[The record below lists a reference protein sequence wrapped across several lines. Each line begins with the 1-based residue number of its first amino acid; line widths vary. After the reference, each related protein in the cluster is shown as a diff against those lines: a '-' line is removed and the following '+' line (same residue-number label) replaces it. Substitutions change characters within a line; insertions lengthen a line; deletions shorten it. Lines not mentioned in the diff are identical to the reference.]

1 VLTATN
7 MRLSRIGDKLTPPSN
22 GFAWIAKMR
31 PHFAEFLATFVDV
44 VRAGSFSGAARR
56 RAVTP
61 SAIVRQID
69 ALEADLGV
77 ALLIRSTRALTLTD
91 AGRRLHERAVQHLS
105 ELADTH
111 AEVAAFDGSVSGTL
125 RIACIPTFGKRYVLP
140 VVAALQVEHPALK
153 VELDLTERLAD
164 PVLERLDVVIRM
176 GALTDSTLI
185 ATKLAPLTRLL
196 VACPAYL
203 ASTGV
208 PESAAD
214 LSSHRLI
221 DKLHGADLLG
231 WRDVLGCP
239 AGHAGNGLVMF
250 RSDDFEAQRAAAE
263 AGLGVAF
270 LSSWVVGPD
279 VRAGRLVR
287 LRPGGEPWNDGPSGI
302 YLLRALPQPS
312 AKVRAFTEALR
323 KSIGS
328 PPVWGP

>member
-1 VLTATN
+1 
-7 MRLSRIGDKLTPPSN
+7 MRVSGIGDKPEPPAN
-22 GFAWIAKMR
+22 GFARIAKMR

-69 ALEADLGV
+69 ALEEDLGV
-77 ALLIRSTRALTLTD
+77 ALFIRSTRALTLTD
-91 AGRRLHERAVQHLS
+91 AGQRLHERAQRHLD

-125 RIACIPTFGKRYVLP
+125 RIACFPSFGKRYVLP
-140 VVAALQVEHPALK
+140 VVAALQGEHPALH

-164 PVLERLDVVIRM
+164 PVIERLDVVIRM

-185 ATKLAPLTRLL
+185 ATKVAPLARLL
-196 VACPAYL
+196 VASPDYL
-203 ASTGV
+203 KRAGM
-208 PESAAD
+208 PDSAED

-239 AGHAGNGLVMF
+239 AGHAGNGTVGF

-263 AGLGVAF
+263 AGLGIAF
-270 LSSWVVGPD
+270 LPSWVVGRD
-279 VRAGRLVR
+279 VRARKLVR
-287 LRPGGEPWNDGPSGI
+287 LPLGGEPWNAGSAGI

-312 AKVRAFTEALR
+312 AKVRAFSEALR
-323 KSIGS
+323 KFIGN
-328 PPVWGP
+328 PPVWDS

>member
-1 VLTATN
+1 
-7 MRLSRIGDKLTPPSN
+7 
-22 GFAWIAKMR
+22 MR
-31 PHFAEFLATFVDV
+31 PHFAEYLATFVDV

-69 ALEADLGV
+69 TLEADLGV

-91 AGRRLHERAVQHLS
+91 AGWRLHERALRLLD

-111 AEVAAFDGSVSGTL
+111 AEVSAFDGSVSGTL
-125 RIACIPTFGKRYVLP
+125 RIACFPTFGKRYVLP
-140 VVAALQVEHPALK
+140 IVAALQAEHPALK

-176 GALTDSTLI
+176 GELTDSTLI
-185 ATKLAPLTRLL
+185 ATRLAPLTRLL
-196 VACPAYL
+196 VASPAYL
-203 ASTGV
+203 AQAGAPDRLV
-208 PESAAD
+208 N
-214 LSSHRLI
+214 LSSHRLL

-231 WRDVLGCP
+231 WRDVLDCP
-239 AGHAGNGLVMF
+239 AGHAGKGVVTF
-250 RSDDFEAQRAAAE
+250 RSDDFEALRAAAE
-263 AGLGVAF
+263 AGLGIAF

-287 LRPGGEPWNDGPSGI
+287 LRLDEEPWNAEPAGI
-302 YLLRALPQPS
+302 HLLRALPQAS

-323 KSIGS
+323 AGIGS
-328 PPVWGP
+328 PPVWEP

>member
-1 VLTATN
+1 
-7 MRLSRIGDKLTPPSN
+7 MRVSGIGDKLELPAN

-69 ALEADLGV
+69 ALEQDLGV
-77 ALLIRSTRALTLTD
+77 ALLIRSTRALMLTD
-91 AGRRLHERAVQHLS
+91 AGQRLHERAVRHLD

-125 RIACIPTFGKRYVLP
+125 RIACFPTFGKRYVLP
-140 VVAALQVEHPALK
+140 VVAALQAEHPALH

-164 PVLERLDVVIRM
+164 PVAERLDVVIRM
-176 GALTDSTLI
+176 GALADSTLI

-196 VACPAYL
+196 VASPAYL
-203 ASTGV
+203 AQVVTPG
-208 PESAAD
+208 SAAD
-214 LSSHRLI
+214 LSSHRLL

-239 AGHAGNGLVMF
+239 AGHAGNGLVTF
-250 RSDDFEAQRAAAE
+250 RSDDFEALRAAAE
-263 AGLGVAF
+263 AGLGIAF

-287 LRPGGEPWNDGPSGI
+287 LRPAGEPWNAEPSGI

-323 KSIGS
+323 KAIGS
-328 PPVWGP
+328 PPVWEP

>member
-1 VLTATN
+1 
-7 MRLSRIGDKLTPPSN
+7 
-22 GFAWIAKMR
+22 MR
-31 PHFAEFLATFVDV
+31 PHFAEYLATFVDV

-77 ALLIRSTRALTLTD
+77 SLLTRSTRALTLTD
-91 AGRRLHERAVQHLS
+91 AGQRLHERALQHLD

-111 AEVAAFDGSVSGTL
+111 AEVAAFDGSVSGAL
-125 RIACIPTFGKRYVLP
+125 RIACLPTFGKRYVMP
-140 VVAALQVEHPALK
+140 VVAALQAEHPALH

-164 PVLERLDVVIRM
+164 PVIERLDVVVRM
-176 GALTDSTLI
+176 GAMTDSTLI

-196 VACPAYL
+196 VASPAYL
-203 ASTGV
+203 ARAGTPDSV
-208 PESAAD
+208 AD
-214 LSSHRLI
+214 LSSHLLI

-231 WRDVLGCP
+231 WRDVLGRP
-239 AGHAGNGLVMF
+239 AGHAGNGRVTF

-279 VRAGRLVR
+279 VRTGRLVR
-287 LRPGGEPWNDGPSGI
+287 LRLGDEAWNAAPAGI
-302 YLLRALPQPS
+302 YLLRALSRPS

-328 PPVWGP
+328 PPIWEPCSMGD

>member
-1 VLTATN
+1 
-7 MRLSRIGDKLTPPSN
+7 MK
-22 GFAWIAKMR
+22 

-69 ALEADLGV
+69 ALEEDLGV

-91 AGRRLHERAVQHLS
+91 AGQRLHERALRHLD

-125 RIACIPTFGKRYVLP
+125 RIACFPTFGKRYVLP
-140 VVAALQVEHPALK
+140 VVAALQAEHPDLH

-164 PVLERLDVVIRM
+164 PVIERLDVVIRM

-196 VACPAYL
+196 VASPAYL
-203 ASTGV
+203 GRERAPNSV
-208 PESAAD
+208 AD
-214 LSSHRLI
+214 LSSHRLL

-239 AGHAGNGLVMF
+239 AGHAGKGTVTL
-250 RSDDFEAQRAAAE
+250 RSDDFEALRAAAE
-263 AGLGVAF
+263 AGLGIAF

-279 VRAGRLVR
+279 VKAGTLVR

-312 AKVRAFTEALR
+312 AKVRAFTQALR

-328 PPVWGP
+328 PPVWEPCSMDG

>member
-1 VLTATN
+1 
-7 MRLSRIGDKLTPPSN
+7 
-22 GFAWIAKMR
+22 MR
-31 PHFAEFLATFVDV
+31 PHFAEYLAAFVDV

-69 ALEADLGV
+69 TLEADLGV

-91 AGRRLHERAVQHLS
+91 AGWRLHERAQRLLD

-111 AEVAAFDGSVSGTL
+111 AEVSAFDGSVSGTL
-125 RIACIPTFGKRYVLP
+125 RIACFPTFGKRYVLP
-140 VVAALQVEHPALK
+140 VITALQAEHPALN

-196 VACPAYL
+196 VASPAYL
-203 ASTGV
+203 ARAGV
-208 PESAAD
+208 PDSVAD
-214 LSSHRLI
+214 LSSHRLV

-231 WRDVLGCP
+231 WRDVFGCP
-239 AGHAGNGLVMF
+239 AGHAGRGVVTL
-250 RSDDFEAQRAAAE
+250 RSDDFEALRAAAE
-263 AGLGVAF
+263 ASLGIAF

-287 LRPGGEPWNDGPSGI
+287 LRLGGEPWNEAPAGI
-302 YLLRALPQPS
+302 HLLRALPQPS
-312 AKVRAFTEALR
+312 AKVRAFTEGLR
-323 KSIGS
+323 ASIGS
-328 PPVWGP
+328 PPIWEP

>member
-1 VLTATN
+1 
-7 MRLSRIGDKLTPPSN
+7 
-22 GFAWIAKMR
+22 MR
-31 PHFAEFLATFVDV
+31 PHFAEQLATFVDI

-77 ALLIRSTRALTLTD
+77 ALLIRSTRALVLTD
-91 AGRRLHERAVQHLS
+91 AGRRLHERAQPLLD

-125 RIACIPTFGKRYVLP
+125 RIACFPTFGRRYVLP
-140 VVAALQVEHPALK
+140 VVAALQAEHPALK
-153 VELDLTERLAD
+153 VELDLTESLAD
-164 PVLERLDVVIRM
+164 PVLERIDVVVRM

-196 VACPAYL
+196 VASPAYL
-203 ASTGV
+203 AHAGTPQC
-208 PESAAD
+208 PEA

-231 WRDVLGCP
+231 WRDVIGCP
-239 AGHAGNGLVMF
+239 AGHGGKGMVVL
-250 RSDDFEAQRAAAE
+250 RSDDFEVQRAAAE
-263 AGLGVAF
+263 AGLGIAL

-279 VRAGRLVR
+279 VRAGKLVR
-287 LRPGGEPWNDGPSGI
+287 LRLDNESWNEDPAGI

-312 AKVRAFTEALR
+312 AKVRAFIDALR
-323 KSIGS
+323 NSIGY
-328 PPVWGP
+328 PPIWEPGTEDG